1 MESEKIQRDRGTNP
15 IGEQQR
21 ETLASAAE
29 EIEVT
34 KEEQN
39 TGTTAR
45 QSLRTLGGKNCNEGG
60 EKLKGNEVKLRG
72 SGTEMDITEVKN
84 QGSWKETRIL

>member
-1 MESEKIQRDRGTNP
+1 MESEKKRGDRGTNP
-15 IGEQQR
+15 IGKKQR

-45 QSLRTLGGKNCNEGG
+45 QCLRTLAGKNCSEGG
-60 EKLKGNEVKLRG
+60 KKLKGNKVKLRG
-72 SGTEMDITEVKN
+72 SGTNRD
-84 QGSWKETRIL
+84 GYHRGKESREL

>member
-1 MESEKIQRDRGTNP
+1 MESEEKQGDRGTNP
-15 IGEQQR
+15 ISEQQR

-45 QSLRTLGGKNCNEGG
+45 QSLRTLAGKNCSEGG

-72 SGTEMDITEVKN
+72 SGTS
-84 QGSWKETRIL
+84 QR